1 MNQETIKNNHYRI
14 AFIQSS
20 WHEAIVNNGKA
31 GFLERF
37 KELGQSTERV
47 DFYQLPG
54 ALEIPLKCKQL
65 SQTNKYDLVIAAGFV
80 VDGGIYRHD
89 FVASAV
95 IDGLMSV
102 QLELGIPIL
111 SMVLTPHDFDD
122 SAERNEFFLKHF
134 IIKGHEI
141 ADAAFAVLTDQQTN
155 VLP

>member
-1 MNQETIKNNHYRI
+1 MNQNINQRKPYRI

-20 WHEAIVNNGKA
+20 WHEAIVKKGKE
-31 GFLERF
+31 GFLEKF
-37 KELGQSTERV
+37 KEFGLSTKLV

-54 ALEIPLKCKQL
+54 ALEIPLKCKQVCE
-65 SQTNKYDLVIAAGFV
+65 TNKYDLVIAAGFI

-95 IDGLMSV
+95 LDGIMNV

-122 SAERNEFFLKHF
+122 SKARNDFFQKHF
-134 IIKGHEI
+134 IIKGQEI
-141 ADAAFAVLTDQQTN
+141 ADAAHALLTVN
-155 VLP
+155 

>member
-1 MNQETIKNNHYRI
+1 MNQKSTNNNLFRI

-20 WHEAIVNNGKA
+20 WHAAIVENGKV
-31 GFLERF
+31 GFLERY
-37 KELGQSTERV
+37 KELGLAAELV

-65 SQTNKYDLVIAAGFV
+65 CQTNNYDLVIAAGFV

-95 IDGLMSV
+95 IDGIMSV
-102 QLELGIPIL
+102 QLETGIPIL

-122 SAERNEFFLKHF
+122 SKERNDFFQNHF

-141 ADAAFAVLTDQQTN
+141 ADAAHAVLN
-155 VLP
+155 IK